1 MGYIYLSCVVLNYT
15 KHFISA
21 LSLCLI
27 MAAKTLKTKNKKK
40 YFKVKNILEYAKGMM
55 MMMMMMIMM
64 VRMIGIGT
72 V

>member
-1 MGYIYLSCVVLNYT
+1 MLNYT

-55 MMMMMMIMM
+55 MMMMIMM